1 MRPLHLASAGH
12 AIHSGFEWPACPR
25 CGEMLLAAV
34 QSVLVER
41 GHIRHAWDCDACGYS
56 FQTAIRLQADAE
68 LD

>member
-1 MRPLHLASAGH
+1 
-12 AIHSGFEWPACPR
+12 
-25 CGEMLLAAV
+25 MLLAAV
-34 QSVLVER
+34 QSALVER